1 MPGQT
6 DELILTQDSGT
17 STVSLDAS
25 FSVVGFT
32 VKLPAGKWTVKVEK
46 QGYLNYTV
54 EQFEI
59 DPQANNVIY
68 FGDAA
73 CNKGLAAG
81 EASKVVPIPMIPGDA
96 NGEGI
101 AIAFNDAAV
110 VVAGWI
116 NGALDINKRKGDINE
131 SNLSS
136 GGASDVSDM
145 SLVLQNMSKGRET
158 VDYVSGFCALGA
170 ST

>member
-1 MPGQT
+1 M
-6 DELILTQDSGT
+6 
-17 STVSLDAS
+17 
-25 FSVVGFT
+25 
-32 VKLPAGKWTVKVEK
+32 
-46 QGYLNYTV
+46 

-81 EASKVVPIPMIPGDA
+81 DASKVVPIPMIPGDA